1 VRLERGR
8 HYRVELSVY
17 EMEIHQL
24 EQRTSAT
31 TFCNT
36 CSKAVGLVPEAL
48 DSVKAAMLKEKRR
61 KSVIAWLNHRIDR
74 ILHHIYYIRQESIFL
89 TH

>member
-8 HYRVELSVY
+8 RYRVELSVY

-48 DSVKAAMLKEKRR
+48 DSGRPSVKAAMLKEKRR
-61 KSVIAWLNHRIDR
+61 KSVIARPNHRIDL
-74 ILHHIYYIRQESIFL
+74 ILHHLELPSKSK
-89 TH
+89 